1 MLAVNAPSLICRFNL
16 AAPVYSVECFS
27 HVDLIYVLRVRPITA
42 AIESSYWIKTDLTW
56 CENDFYG
63 KRIVRLGYA

>member
-1 MLAVNAPSLICRFNL
+1 MHIYISKLLKKGVAAMMLAVNAPSLICRFNL

-42 AIESSYWIKTDLTW
+42 AIESSY
-56 CENDFYG
+56 
-63 KRIVRLGYA
+63 